1 VTPLPLPRLDRV
13 LARSSE
19 LATRGIVMS
28 PPSSY
33 ALPEKAVQ
41 FGTGAF
47 LRGFVDYFI
56 DEANQEGRF
65 GGRVVAVGST
75 GSSRDDALR
84 RQDGLF
90 TVALEHDGEH
100 GSVREYRVV
109 SALSRAL
116 SARNQWD
123 EVLALARSPELEL
136 VFSNTTEVGIRLD
149 ENDRPGT
156 DAPASF
162 PGKLTRFL
170 LERARAF
177 AYARDRGVVVLPCE
191 LIDDNGTRLRE
202 IVLALASRWKLEPEF
217 VRWIETAVPFCNT
230 LVDRI
235 VPGTPTG
242 ANAERLRRILGYEDE
257 LLLTCEP
264 YRLFA
269 IEWPSGPF
277 DALRGRL
284 RFLPLDRGGIVT
296 DDVGPY
302 RERKVR
308 LLNGSHTILA
318 PIGLLLGCETVR
330 DAVRHPALGQLVR
343 RAMLDEIAPMVD
355 AEGAEQF
362 AEDVLERFENPFIR
376 HALLDITLQGTMKL
390 RVRVVPS
397 LIRHVERAGRV
408 PSSIAFGLAAFLF
421 FMRGDLHDAR
431 ASGGLSMPAD
441 DSAPALRTL
450 WTHHGETD
458 QIGRLVWLACGDQSL
473 WGADLRAVPG
483 VCEAVTD
490 HLWRICTD
498 GIRSALDH
506 QLASSESS
514 RVAYSSTAFGT

>member
-1 VTPLPLPRLDRV
+1 VTSLPRLDRV

-19 LATRGIVMS
+19 LASRGIVM
-28 PPSSY
+28 PAPSSF

-65 GGRVVAVGST
+65 GGRIVAIGST
-75 GSSRDDALR
+75 GSNRDDALR
-84 RQDGLF
+84 RQDGLY
-90 TVALEHDGEH
+90 TVALEHDGDH

-116 SARNQWD
+116 SARTEWD
-123 EVLALARSPELEL
+123 EALAVARAPELEL
-136 VFSNTTEVGIRLD
+136 IFSNTTEVGIRLD
-149 ENDRPGT
+149 EHDRP
-156 DAPASF
+156 DAGAPSSF

-170 LERARAF
+170 LERARTF
-177 AYARDRGVVVLPCE
+177 AYARERGVVVLPCE

-202 IVLALASRWKLEPEF
+202 IVLDLAMRWHLEPEF
-217 VRWIETAVPFCNT
+217 GRWIETAVPFCNT

-235 VPGTPTG
+235 VPGRPTG
-242 ANAERLRRILGYEDE
+242 ANAERLRQILGYEDE
-257 LLLTCEP
+257 LLITCEP

-269 IEWPSGPF
+269 VEWPGGPF
-277 DALRGRL
+277 DAFRDRL
-284 RFLPLDRGGIVT
+284 RFLPLDRGGVVT
-296 DDVGPY
+296 GDVDPY

-362 AEDVLERFENPFIR
+362 AEDVLERFDNPFIR
-376 HALLDITLQGTMKL
+376 HALLDITLQGTMKV
-390 RVRVVPS
+390 RVRIVPS
-397 LIRHVERAGRV
+397 LVRHVERTGRV
-408 PSSIAFGLAAFLF
+408 PSSVAFGLAAFLF
-421 FMRGDLHDAR
+421 FMRGELHHAR
-431 ASGGLSMPAD
+431 TSAGLSMPAD
-441 DSAPALRTL
+441 DLAPAIRTL
-450 WTHHGETD
+450 WANHGEMD
-458 QIGRLVWLACGDQSL
+458 QIGRLVWLACGDESL
-473 WGADLRAVPG
+473 WGADLRALPG
-483 VCEAVTD
+483 VCETVTD

-506 QLASSESS
+506 HLAVTEAA
-514 RVAYSSTAFGT
+514 RIAYSSTSAGT